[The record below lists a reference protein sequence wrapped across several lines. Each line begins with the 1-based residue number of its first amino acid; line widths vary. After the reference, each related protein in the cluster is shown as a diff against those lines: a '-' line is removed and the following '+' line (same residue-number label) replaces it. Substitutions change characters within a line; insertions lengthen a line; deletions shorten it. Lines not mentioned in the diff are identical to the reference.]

1 MTKAH
6 EAHFRVELYFALS
19 QKCYWHIN
27 SPTLYTARICMFNQV
42 IKSVREGREKWLKA
56 ATAAR
61 HSSLTQEQRT
71 EFELNNEEGNDF
83 EDNVDIDEDDL

>member
-1 MTKAH
+1 MPI
-6 EAHFRVELYFALS
+6 ALS
-19 QKCYWHIN
+19 QKCYRHIN

-42 IKSVREGREKWLKA
+42 IKSVREGREKWLEA

-83 EDNVDIDEDDL
+83 YHFLDTYNKMSHAYQN